1 MPVLLSDVNMFLRC
15 QYIYVA
21 GIDIAYGVCSNVPTL
36 AIRRDI
42 DGQQFLKTK
51 KQGAGIGEKKE
62 SRGRVRLPP
71 PTPLGGLPAVP
82 FYIYRVPLK

>member
-1 MPVLLSDVNMFLRC
+1 ML
-15 QYIYVA
+15 YIIRYGANIKISVA
-21 GIDIAYGVCSNVPTL
+21 ILDSILYHVPTL

-51 KQGAGIGEKKE
+51 KQGAGIGEKKV
-62 SRGRVRLPP
+62 SCGRANLRP
-71 PTPLGGLPAVP
+71 PTPLEGLPAVP